1 MGRLGR
7 TALVVGA
14 LLLSA
19 CDAGTDDDT
28 DAGGRGAPA
37 AGPTTTAEQLVG
49 EIGAQDELVV
59 ESITDGDT
67 FRTTDGQRVR
77 FIGIDTPEV
86 DQDQCFADEATAAL
100 EALIPPGSTVRLE
113 LDVDP
118 VDRFGRTLAYVH
130 RGEDDLDVG
139 LQLAT
144 DGYALQLTVP
154 PNVAREAAIAA
165 AVAAAR
171 DAGRGLWGPACAEPQ
186 AIAPVTEPP
195 TTPAPPP
202 PTEPP
207 TTATPPPIQPV
218 AGGCHPSYPDLCIP
232 PAPPDLDCGD
242 VGAQRF
248 TVVAPDPHGFDG
260 DHDGIGCEG

>member
-14 LLLSA
+14 LLLAA
-19 CDAGTDDDT
+19 CDA
-28 DAGGRGAPA
+28 DAEAPGEPA

-49 EIGAQDELVV
+49 EVGAEDELVV

-86 DQDQCFADEATAAL
+86 DQGRCFADEATGAL
-100 EALIPPGSTVRLE
+100 AALIPPSSLVRLE

-118 VDRFGRTLAYVH
+118 VDRYGRTLAYVH
-130 RGEDDLDVG
+130 RAEDDLDVG

-144 DGYALQLTVP
+144 DGFALQLTVP

-171 DAGRGLWGPACAEPQ
+171 DAGRGLWGAACAEPQ

-195 TTPAPPP
+195 TTSTPPPPP
-202 PTEPP
+202 PT
-207 TTATPPPIQPV
+207 TAAPPPPIQPV
-218 AGGCHPSYPDLCIP
+218 AGGCHPSYPDVCIP

-248 TVVAPDPHGFDG
+248 TVLAPDPHGFDG
-260 DHDGIGCEG
+260 DQDGVGCEG